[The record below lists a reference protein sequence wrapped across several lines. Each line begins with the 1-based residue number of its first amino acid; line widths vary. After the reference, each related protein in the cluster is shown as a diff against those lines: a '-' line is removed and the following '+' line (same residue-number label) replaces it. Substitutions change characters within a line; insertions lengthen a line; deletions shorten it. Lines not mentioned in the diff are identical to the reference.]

1 MFKVIV
7 GFILGFILSDV
18 ITSKVPEVGKY
29 KILPGPQLLTSPK
42 VSGLGFTGPINAI
55 ISKHGIPQSFLITS
69 RGRAILKKGGIL

>member
-18 ITSKVPEVGKY
+18 VTSKVPEVGKY
-29 KILPGPQLLTSPK
+29 KILPSPQLLTTPK
-42 VSGLGFTGPINAI
+42 VSGLGFTGPINTI